1 MKFNRAE
8 LSYFLSLL
16 AVGSMLGLWFV
27 APMLSLALMGLGL
40 GYGSL
45 VWTQG
50 LTIALVVLVLGAVWK
65 QQGALVPAA
74 IASGREKR
82 FRLGSVLTGL
92 ANLAVG
98 LALLGCVLGYLLH
111 REFFLAAGFVIA
123 GALMLALPLNIV
135 GILCIETSRQRP

>member
-1 MKFNRAE
+1 MKFNRTE
-8 LSYFLSLL
+8 FSYFLSLL
-16 AVGSMLGLWFV
+16 VVGSMLGLWFV

-40 GYGSL
+40 GYGGL

-50 LTIALVVLVLGAVWK
+50 LTIALVVLVLGAVWR
-65 QQGALVPAA
+65 QQGALVPAV

-82 FRLGSVLTGL
+82 FRLGSFLTGL

-98 LALLGCVLGYLLH
+98 LALLGSVLGYLLH
-111 REFFLAAGFVIA
+111 REFFPVTGFLTA
-123 GALMLALPLNIV
+123 GALMLSLPLNIV